1 MLKFSIS
8 AIVLALSLSPMV
20 IHQDKTLRP
29 ELISLIESE
38 RAFSKLSVEKGVRH
52 SFTEFFAD
60 EGLNFT
66 PEPVNI
72 KESFRKRPAP
82 ARPQPFTLSWEPV
95 FADVSEA
102 GDLGYTTGPFISV
115 DNDRKNPSQHG
126 YYFSVW
132 KKQSDGSWKVL
143 LDAGISTPSPSDSNQ
158 ALPLKIARA
167 TGWKSVKRLNQS
179 AELTRLMN
187 LDKQM
192 SEMSKRQGVVKAYRH
207 YLFSESRLHR
217 NNLMPILNK
226 ESILSFLSKKQM
238 KRISFEPM
246 NAVVAESAD
255 LGYTYGKF
263 ELEESFPAGSTE
275 QGYFARVWKRDS
287 RGNWK
292 IVTEIVLPLA
302 SDQKPGG

>member
-1 MLKFSIS
+1 MFKFSIS
-8 AIVLALSLSPMV
+8 AIVLALSLSPAV
-20 IHQDKTLRP
+20 IHQDKTLRAD
-29 ELISLIESE
+29 LSSLIESE
-38 RAFSKLSVEKGVRH
+38 RAFSRLSVQKGVRY

-66 PEPVNI
+66 PAPVNLQ
-72 KESFRKRPAP
+72 ESFRKRPAP
-82 ARPQPFTLSWEPV
+82 TGPQPFTLSWEPV

-115 DNDRKNPSQHG
+115 DNNGKRPPQHG

-132 KKQSDGSWKVL
+132 KKQNDGSWKVL
-143 LDAGISTPSPSDSNQ
+143 LDAGITTPGASDSNQ
-158 ALPLKIARA
+158 TPPLTIARG
-167 TGWKSVKRLNQS
+167 TGWKSVKRLNHS
-179 AELTRLMN
+179 AELTSLMS

-192 SEMSKRQGVVKAYRH
+192 SEMSGRRGVVNAYRY
-207 YLFSESRLHR
+207 YLLSESRLHR
-217 NNLMPILNK
+217 DSLMPILSK
-226 ESILSFLSKKQM
+226 ESILSFLSKKQI

-246 NAVVAESAD
+246 NAVIAESAD

-263 ELEESFPAGSTE
+263 ELEENLPPNATE

-292 IVTEIVLPLA
+292 VVTEIILPLA
-302 SDQKPGG
+302 SDQKSGS